1 MQGTPPGPAPLAG
14 WRRALALAWVVG
26 VALLYLAVREL
37 GLVLVT
43 P

>member
-1 MQGTPPGPAPLAG
+1 MPVPPTESPPLAG

-37 GLVLVT
+37 GVVVV